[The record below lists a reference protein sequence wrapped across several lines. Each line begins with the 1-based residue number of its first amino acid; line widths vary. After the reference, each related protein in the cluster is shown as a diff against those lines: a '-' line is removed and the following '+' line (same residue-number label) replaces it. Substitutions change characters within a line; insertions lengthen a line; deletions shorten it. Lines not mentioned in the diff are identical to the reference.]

1 MYIAYSVLADRF
13 LPNIIVNTRLALYKL
28 YILTGQPID
37 GLGINL
43 LAN

>member
-1 MYIAYSVLADRF
+1 MSLTYSVLADRF
-13 LPNIIVNTRLALYKL
+13 LPNIIVNTRPALYKL
-28 YILTGQPID
+28 YIFPGQPID